1 MTDTDAGRAARRLS
15 DHPWLDRLARFGYAG
30 SGLVHLVIG
39 WIALQVALG
48 GSSEDADQ
56 GGALEVLRAAP
67 LGAALLWFC
76 VVGFAALALFQVLEG
91 VVGGGELSD
100 RAKALGRG
108 VLYGALGLTAFTV
121 ARGGSGD
128 SEESTSEISTTLM
141 SAPAGQL
148 LVAAVGLGVAAG
160 GVYHVYKGLTQ
171 KFTEDLV
178 STGGGELGRGVTVAG
193 VLGYAAKGVALLVV
207 GGLFVLA
214 AWQRDPEEAGG
225 LDSALRSLADSAL
238 GTVLLLVVALG
249 LVLYGVYSFARAR
262 YARL

>member
-15 DHPWLDRLARFGYAG
+15 DHPWLERLARVGHAG
-30 SGLVHLVIG
+30 SGLIHLVIG

-48 GSSEDADQ
+48 GSSENADQ
-56 GGALEVLRAAP
+56 GGALEVLREGP

-76 VVGFAALALFQVLEG
+76 VVGLAALALFQLLEG
-91 VVGGGELSD
+91 IVGGGEPSD

-128 SEESTSEISTTLM
+128 SEESTSEITATLM

-148 LVAAVGLGVAAG
+148 LVAAVGLGIVAG
-160 GVYHVYKGLTQ
+160 GGYHLYKGLTR

-178 STGGGELGRGVTVAG
+178 STGGGDLGRGVEVAG
-193 VLGYAAKGVALLVV
+193 MVGYAAKGVALLIV

-214 AWQRDPEEAGG
+214 AWQSDPEEAGG
-225 LDSALRSLADSAL
+225 LDTALRSLADTAP
-238 GTVLLLVVALG
+238 GTVLLVVVALG

-262 YARL
+262 FARL